1 VGQNGLRQRTFV
13 YNSLSQLTS
22 ATNPESGTISYT
34 YDSDGNVLT
43 KVTPAPNQTGLEQ
56 QLRRLQQH
64 LHKVLREISLVG
76 ERVKLVLRR
85 SGS

>member
-1 VGQNGLRQRTFV
+1 MGQNGLRQRTFV